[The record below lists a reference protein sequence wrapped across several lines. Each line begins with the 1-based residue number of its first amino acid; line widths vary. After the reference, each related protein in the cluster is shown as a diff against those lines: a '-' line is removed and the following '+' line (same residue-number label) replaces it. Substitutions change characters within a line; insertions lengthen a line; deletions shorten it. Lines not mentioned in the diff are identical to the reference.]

1 MEDMQN
7 ELPILV
13 DKDFIQRRYGCGC
26 NKAYEIIQTIRHEF
40 NGGKA
45 NFRGKVLM
53 SELLAW
59 ENTPER
65 KYNDRL

>member
-1 MEDMQN
+1 MKSAQN
-7 ELPILV
+7 ESPIFV
-13 DKDFIQRRYGCGC
+13 DKDFIRQRYGCGLS
-26 NKAYEIIQTIRHEF
+26 KAYEIIRMIRHEF

-65 KYNDRL
+65 KYK